1 MKFPKWNHPWLCQQ
15 LLYLPAYL
23 LLLLAPIGAVLLEA
37 CGIDVP
43 GIPFLIV
50 FFILGGCAIWYL
62 FSQAPF
68 LISVDLLSA
77 EIHAWQRDRLEYR
90 SRINGLTREDA
101 ARRIL
106 RRCRFWGLKRE
117 SSDGRFTVCCRHGY
131 SWTKFRS
138 MIEQRLVLCQTEH
151 LSPEEYR
158 LLLAQARH
166 ILSKLPD
173 GVIRF
178 QDKATKRMPRAYASL
193 VVILADRVDEAV
205 KTQAR
210 ELDGDVKDRC
220 ILPCVAECPTG
231 CYYMNGGKEDYEI
244 GMMGR
249 PARNYARGLARR
261 LVFAFGLP
269 LENRDKRPPCELKEI
284 MDMSLW
290 EFLRTMNAEMRETK
304 TGQQKEQQKM
314 VRRLSEGEVRMGEYA
329 IYCKVG
335 GRVAAWAYLPDEA
348 EETRVSLLPGNTWY
362 YQKKSG
368 VPLLGGDYPR
378 RKMKPRQI
386 EDVDRRIRSWLI
398 ANGYRIEEDA
408 LLKQEEPR

>member
-23 LLLLAPIGAVLLEA
+23 LFLLPPIGAILLEA
-37 CGIDVP
+37 FGIDVP
-43 GIPFLIV
+43 GIAFLIV
-50 FFILGGCAIWYL
+50 FFICGGCAVWYL
-62 FSQAPF
+62 LSRAAV
-68 LISVDLLSA
+68 LISVDLISA

-90 SRINGLTREDA
+90 SRINGLTRAVA
-101 ARRIL
+101 ARRIC
-106 RRCRFWGLKRE
+106 RRCVLWGRQWKE
-117 SSDGRFTVCCRHGY
+117 GSDGRFTVFYKHGY
-131 SWTKFRS
+131 SWTVFRS
-138 MIEQRLVLCQTEH
+138 MIEQRLILCQTEH
-151 LSPEEYR
+151 LTEEQYH
-158 LLLAQARH
+158 LLLGQAKH

-178 QDKATKRMPRAYASL
+178 QDKKTKRRPRAYASL
-193 VVILADRVDEAV
+193 IMILADRVDEPV
-205 KTQAR
+205 KTRVRQ
-210 ELDGDVKDRC
+210 LDVNSENVC
-220 ILPCVAECPTG
+220 ILPCVAECPSG

-269 LENRDKRPPCELKEI
+269 RENRDKRPPCELKEI

-290 EFLRTMNAEMRETK
+290 EYLRTMNAEMRETK
-304 TGQQKEQQKM
+304 TGQQKERQKM

-348 EETRVSLLPGNTWY
+348 EETRVSLLPGDTWY
-362 YQKKSG
+362 FQKKSG
-368 VPLLGGDYPR
+368 FPLLRGDDLR
-378 RKMKPRQI
+378 RKMKSRQI

-398 ANGYRIEEDA
+398 ANGYRIGDDPHEN
-408 LLKQEEPR
+408 